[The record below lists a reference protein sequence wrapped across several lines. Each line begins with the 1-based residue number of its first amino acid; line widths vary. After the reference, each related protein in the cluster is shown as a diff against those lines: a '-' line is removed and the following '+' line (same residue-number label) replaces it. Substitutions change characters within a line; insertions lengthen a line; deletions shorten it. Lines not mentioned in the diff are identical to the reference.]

1 MHSQDVF
8 VLLSF
13 IGLLILNSI
22 FALIQLII
30 MTLKKATLLIII
42 ILLID
47 QISKFYIKTHFA
59 LHDRIEVFSWF
70 QILFVENDG
79 MAWGTKLSDF
89 ISGISDRTAKL
100 ALTIFRIVA
109 VIGIGYW
116 LVTSARRKSPNILI
130 VAIALIFAG
139 ALGNII
145 DSVFYGILFDDS
157 YSQVATFIP
166 KQGYDTLFHGKVVDM
181 LHFPIWQGF
190 LPQWIPIIGGDYFT
204 FFEPVFN
211 VADMAISSGIGMLI
225 VFNKK
230 AFHQEEL
237 EETSKSV

>member
-1 MHSQDVF
+1 MS
-8 VLLSF
+8 
-13 IGLLILNSI
+13 
-22 FALIQLII
+22 
-30 MTLKKATLLIII
+30 LKKATLLIIT

-59 LHDRIEVFSWF
+59 LHHRIEVFDWF
-70 QILFVENDG
+70 HILFVENDG

-89 ISGISDRTAKL
+89 IAGISDRTAKL

-116 LVTSARRKSPNILI
+116 LVSSIKKKGPQILI

-145 DSVFYGILFDDS
+145 DSAFYGIIFNDS
-157 YSQVATFIP
+157 YSQVATFLP
-166 KQGYDTLFHGKVVDM
+166 ESGYDTLFHGKVVDM
-181 LHFPIWQGF
+181 LHFPIWKGI
-190 LPQWIPIIGGDYFT
+190 LPEWIPFFGGDYFT

-230 AFHQEEL
+230 AFHQDEE
-237 EETSKSV
+237 EIAEAVYVEKE